1 MKIGIFIN
9 CTSISTYKTK
19 LFLTWYKYCGIA

>member
-1 MKIGIFIN
+1 MKIDIFIN
-9 CTSISTYKTK
+9 CTSISTYETK